1 MVQSRTYIMKQFN
14 QQQPITKLLVISL
27 YLLSATVLIL
37 AFILDRPVSES
48 LVSLRFFLFILVAP
62 LILKLLVQFYAA
74 IRYSFLPVNQ
84 GYSTTV
90 PYKVSVLLPAWN
102 EEVGIIKTIESVL
115 QSNYHDFELIVIN
128 DGSTDKTDQLVR
140 NFIADYEDPSG
151 YQIPIKYL
159 SLSNGGKAK
168 ALNKGLEI
176 AEGNIVITIDADCI
190 VEKNA
195 IYKFVQRFDDPSVGA
210 VAGNIIVGNKKKPLE
225 WLQQLEYVCG
235 FFYKR
240 ADSYFNAVHI
250 IGGAAAAY
258 RRDVLTN
265 LKGFDEEIITED
277 IDLSMSILSHGYK
290 TRYAHDAVVYTEG
303 PTDWKGL
310 RKQRLRWK
318 YGRILCYLKHRE
330 LFFSSNSQHSRYL
343 SCFILPLA
351 VYAEILLLN
360 VGLFL
365 SLFYSYIIIS
375 QDFAMLASVILVSS
389 SLVAIQIKLD
399 SKSNYHANLLPFIPV
414 AWLLLYVIEFIELV
428 ALTMSLQKLYNR
440 ESVKWQKWNRVGLQ
454 QQTAEQTS

>member
-1 MVQSRTYIMKQFN
+1 MMKLFKQH
-14 QQQPITKLLVISL
+14 QLTTKLLITSL

-37 AFILDRPVSES
+37 AFLMEGPVSES
-48 LVSLRFFLFILVAP
+48 LISLRFFLFILVLP
-62 LILKLLVQFYAA
+62 LITKLVVQLYAA

-84 GYSTTV
+84 GYSTLT

-115 QSNYHDFELIVIN
+115 QSNYDDFELVVIN
-128 DGSTDKTDQLVR
+128 DGSTDKTHQLITQ
-140 NFIADYEDPSG
+140 FIKQ
-151 YQIPIKYL
+151 YQSHQNNLVPIKYL
-159 SLSNGGKAK
+159 SLTNGGKAK

-176 AEGNIVITIDADCI
+176 AEGNIIITIDADCI
-190 VEKNA
+190 VDRNA
-195 IYKFVQRFDDPSVGA
+195 IYKFIQRFDDPSVGA

-258 RRDVLTN
+258 RRDVLHN
-265 LKGFDEEIITED
+265 LKGFDEDIITED

-330 LFFSSNSQHSRYL
+330 LFFSNNTQHNRYL
-343 SCFILPLA
+343 SWFILPLA

-365 SLFYSYIIIS
+365 SLFYCYIIIS
-375 QDFAMLASVILVSS
+375 QDFALLASVILVSS
-389 SLVAIQIKLD
+389 SLVTLQIKLD
-399 SKSNYHANLLPFIPV
+399 SKSSYHKNLLPFIPV
-414 AWLLLYVIEFIELV
+414 AWILLYVIEFIELV
-428 ALTMSLQKLYNR
+428 ALTLSLQKLYNR
-440 ESVKWQKWNRVGLQ
+440 DSVKWQKWERIGLQ
-454 QQTAEQTS
+454 QQAAEQAS

>member
-1 MVQSRTYIMKQFN
+1 MIHFFK
-14 QQQPITKLLVISL
+14 QQPITLRLILISL
-27 YLLSATVLIL
+27 YLLSATVLVM
-37 AFILDRPVSES
+37 AFVSDGPISES
-48 LVSLRFFLFILVAP
+48 LLGLKSFLFILVIP
-62 LILKLLVQFYAA
+62 LMTKLLVQIYAA
-74 IRYSFLPVNQ
+74 IRYSFQPVNQ
-84 GYSTTV
+84 GYTTMT

-115 QSNYHDFELIVIN
+115 NSDYHDFELIVIN
-128 DGSTDKTDQLVR
+128 DGSTDNTDKLVK
-140 NFIADYEDPSG
+140 NFIADYEQEPN
-151 YQIPIKYL
+151 QLIPIKYL
-159 SLSNGGKAK
+159 SLTNGGKAR
-168 ALNKGLEI
+168 ALNKGLEV
-176 AEGNIVITIDADCI
+176 AEGNIIITIDADCI
-190 VEKNA
+190 VDQKA
-195 IYKFVQRFDDPSVGA
+195 IYKFVQQFDDPSIGA
-210 VAGNIIVGNKKKPLE
+210 VAGNIIVGNKRKPLE

-318 YGRILCYLKHRE
+318 YGRILCYLKHKE
-330 LFFSSNSQHSRYL
+330 LFLSHNSQHSRYL
-343 SCFILPLA
+343 SWFILPLA
-351 VYAEILLLN
+351 VYAEIMLLN

-365 SLFYSYIIIS
+365 SLFYCYVIVS
-375 QDFAMLASVILVSS
+375 QDFALLASVILVSS
-389 SLVAIQIKLD
+389 ILVTMQIKLD
-399 SKSNYHANLLPFIPV
+399 SKFSYHKNLIPFIPV

-440 ESVKWQKWNRVGLQ
+440 EAVKWQKWNRIGLQ
-454 QQTAEQTS
+454 QQAAEQTS

>member
-1 MVQSRTYIMKQFN
+1 MKLFMQH
-14 QQQPITKLLVISL
+14 QLTTKLLVISL
-27 YLLSATVLIL
+27 YLLSAIVLIL
-37 AFILDRPVSES
+37 AFLMEGPISES
-48 LVSLRFFLFILVAP
+48 LTHLRLFLFVLVLP
-62 LILKLLVQFYAA
+62 LITKLVIQLYAA

-84 GYSTTV
+84 GYSTTT

-115 QSNYHDFELIVIN
+115 QSNYDYFELIVIN
-128 DGSTDKTDQLVR
+128 DGSTDSTHQLITQ
-140 NFIADYEDPSG
+140 FIEQ
-151 YQIPIKYL
+151 YQSQQSNLVPIKYL
-159 SLSNGGKAK
+159 SLTNGGKAK

-176 AEGNIVITIDADCI
+176 AEGNIIITIDADCI
-190 VEKNA
+190 VDRNA
-195 IYKFVQRFDDPSVGA
+195 FYKFIQRFDDPSVGA

-258 RRDVLTN
+258 RRDVLQN
-265 LKGFDEEIITED
+265 LKGFDEDIITED

-303 PTDWKGL
+303 PSDWKGL

-330 LFFSSNSQHSRYL
+330 LFFSRNTQHNRYL
-343 SCFILPLA
+343 SWFILPLA

-365 SLFYSYIIIS
+365 SLFYCYIIIS
-375 QDFAMLASVILVSS
+375 QDFALLASVILVSS
-389 SLVAIQIKLD
+389 SLVTLQIKLD
-399 SKSNYHANLLPFIPV
+399 SQSSYHKNLLPFIPV

-428 ALTMSLQKLYNR
+428 ALTLSLQKLYNR
-440 ESVKWQKWNRVGLQ
+440 DSVKWQKWNRIGLQ
-454 QQTAEQTS
+454 KQAAEQAT

>member
-1 MVQSRTYIMKQFN
+1 MKLLK
-14 QQQPITKLLVISL
+14 QQQLTTKLIISSL
-27 YLLSATVLIL
+27 YLLSASVLIL
-37 AFILDRPVSES
+37 AFFIDRPISES
-48 LVSLRFFLFILVAP
+48 LMSLRGFLFVLVLP
-62 LILKLLVQFYAA
+62 LIAKLVIQLYAA

-84 GYSTTV
+84 GYTTTV

-102 EEVGIIKTIESVL
+102 EEVGIIKTIQSVL

-128 DGSTDKTDQLVR
+128 DGSTDNTDQLVR
-140 NFIADYEDPSG
+140 QFITEYETGSDQ
-151 YQIPIKYL
+151 QIPIKYL
-159 SLSNGGKAK
+159 SLPNGGKAH
-168 ALNKGLEI
+168 ALNKGLEL
-176 AEGNIVITIDADCI
+176 ATGNIVITIDADCI
-190 VEKNA
+190 VDRNA
-195 IYKFVQRFDDPSVGA
+195 IYKFIQRFDDPSVGA
-210 VAGNIIVGNKKKPLE
+210 VAGNIIVGNKRKPLE

-258 RRDVLTN
+258 RRDVLIN

-303 PTDWKGL
+303 PTEWKGL

-330 LFFSSNSQHSRYL
+330 LFLSNNSQHSRYL
-343 SCFILPLA
+343 SWFILPLA
-351 VYAEILLLN
+351 VYAEIMLLN

-365 SLFYSYIIIS
+365 SLFYCYVIAS
-375 QDFAMLASVILVSS
+375 QDFALLASVILVSS
-389 SLVAIQIKLD
+389 SLVTLQIKLD
-399 SKSNYHANLLPFIPV
+399 SKASYHKNLLPFIPV

-440 ESVKWQKWNRVGLQ
+440 ESVKWQKWNRIGLQ
-454 QQTAEQTS
+454 QQTVEQSS

>member
-1 MVQSRTYIMKQFN
+1 MKLFKQH
-14 QQQPITKLLVISL
+14 QLTTKLLITSL

-37 AFILDRPVSES
+37 AFLMEGPVSES
-48 LVSLRFFLFILVAP
+48 LISLRFFLFILVLP
-62 LILKLLVQFYAA
+62 LITKLVVQLYAA

-84 GYSTTV
+84 GYSTLT

-115 QSNYHDFELIVIN
+115 QSNYDDFELVVIN
-128 DGSTDKTDQLVR
+128 DGSTDKTHQLITQ
-140 NFIADYEDPSG
+140 FIKQ
-151 YQIPIKYL
+151 YQSHQNNLVPIKYL
-159 SLSNGGKAK
+159 SLTNGGKAK

-176 AEGNIVITIDADCI
+176 AEGNIIITIDADCI
-190 VEKNA
+190 VDRNA
-195 IYKFVQRFDDPSVGA
+195 IYKFIQRFDDPSVGA

-258 RRDVLTN
+258 RRDVLHN
-265 LKGFDEEIITED
+265 LKGFDEDIITED

-330 LFFSSNSQHSRYL
+330 LFFSNNTQHNRYL
-343 SCFILPLA
+343 SWFILPLA

-365 SLFYSYIIIS
+365 SLFYCYIIIS
-375 QDFAMLASVILVSS
+375 QDFALLASVILVSS
-389 SLVAIQIKLD
+389 SLVTLQIKLD
-399 SKSNYHANLLPFIPV
+399 SKSSYHNNLLPFIPV
-414 AWLLLYVIEFIELV
+414 AWILLYVIEFIELV
-428 ALTMSLQKLYNR
+428 ALTLSLQKLYNR
-440 ESVKWQKWNRVGLQ
+440 DSVKWQKWERIGLQ
-454 QQTAEQTS
+454 QQAAEQAS

>member
-1 MVQSRTYIMKQFN
+1 MKLFKQH
-14 QQQPITKLLVISL
+14 QLTTKLLIISL

-37 AFILDRPVSES
+37 AFLMEGPVSES
-48 LVSLRFFLFILVAP
+48 LISLRFFLFILVLP
-62 LILKLLVQFYAA
+62 LITKLVVQLYAA

-84 GYSTTV
+84 GYSTLT

-115 QSNYHDFELIVIN
+115 QSNYDDFELVVIN
-128 DGSTDKTDQLVR
+128 DGSTDKTHQLITQ
-140 NFIADYEDPSG
+140 FIKQ
-151 YQIPIKYL
+151 YQSHQNNRVPIKYL
-159 SLSNGGKAK
+159 SLTNGGKAK

-176 AEGNIVITIDADCI
+176 AEGNIIITIDADCI
-190 VEKNA
+190 VDRNA
-195 IYKFVQRFDDPSVGA
+195 IYKFIQRFDDPSVGA

-258 RRDVLTN
+258 RRDVLHN
-265 LKGFDEEIITED
+265 LKGFDEDIITED

-330 LFFSSNSQHSRYL
+330 LFFSNNTQHNRYL
-343 SCFILPLA
+343 SWFILPLA

-365 SLFYSYIIIS
+365 SLFYCYIIIS
-375 QDFAMLASVILVSS
+375 QDFALLASVILVSS
-389 SLVAIQIKLD
+389 SLVTLQIKLD
-399 SKSNYHANLLPFIPV
+399 SKSSYHKNLLPFIPV
-414 AWLLLYVIEFIELV
+414 AWILLYVIEFIELV
-428 ALTMSLQKLYNR
+428 ALTLSLQKLYNR
-440 ESVKWQKWNRVGLQ
+440 DSVKWQKWERIGLQ
-454 QQTAEQTS
+454 QQAAEQAS

>member
-1 MVQSRTYIMKQFN
+1 MKLLN
-14 QQQPITKLLVISL
+14 RQQLTTKLLVTSL

-37 AFILDRPVSES
+37 AFFIDRPVSDS
-48 LVSLRFFLFILVAP
+48 LISLRVFLFIMVLP
-62 LILKLLVQFYAA
+62 LITKLMVQLYAA
-74 IRYSFLPVNQ
+74 IRYSLQPVNQ
-84 GYSTTV
+84 GYSTMV

-102 EEVGIIKTIESVL
+102 EEVGIVKTIESVL

-140 NFIADYEDPSG
+140 QFIADYEADSNPKVS
-151 YQIPIKYL
+151 IKYL
-159 SLSNGGKAK
+159 SLPNGGKAH
-168 ALNKGLEI
+168 ALNKGLEL
-176 AEGNIVITIDADCI
+176 ATGNIVITIDADCI
-190 VEKNA
+190 VDRNA
-195 IYKFVQRFDDPSVGA
+195 IYRFIQRFDDPSIGA
-210 VAGNIIVGNKKKPLE
+210 VAGNIIVGNKRKPLE

-258 RRDVLTN
+258 RRDVLIN

-303 PTDWKGL
+303 PTEWKGI

-330 LFFSSNSQHSRYL
+330 LFLSSNSQHNRYL
-343 SCFILPLA
+343 SWFILPLA
-351 VYAEILLLN
+351 VYAEIMLLN

-365 SLFYSYIIIS
+365 SLFYCYVIAS
-375 QDFAMLASVILVSS
+375 QDFALLASVILVSS
-389 SLVAIQIKLD
+389 SLVALQIKLD
-399 SKSNYHANLLPFIPV
+399 SKSSYHKNLLPFIPV

-440 ESVKWQKWNRVGLQ
+440 ESVKWQKWNRIGLQ

>member
-1 MVQSRTYIMKQFN
+1 MKSFN
-14 QQQPITKLLVISL
+14 QQQLTTKLIVSSL
-27 YLLSATVLIL
+27 YLLSAIVLIL
-37 AFILDRPVSES
+37 AFTIEQPVSES
-48 LVSLRFFLFILVAP
+48 LISLRVFLFTLVAP
-62 LILKLLVQFYAA
+62 LIFKLLIQLYAA

-84 GYSTTV
+84 GYSTIT

-115 QSNYHDFELIVIN
+115 DSNYHDFELIVIN
-128 DGSTDKTDQLVR
+128 DGSTDNTDHLVR
-140 NFIADYEDPSG
+140 NYIQQYESRSDT
-151 YQIPIKYL
+151 YIPIKYL
-159 SLSNGGKAK
+159 SLENGGKAR

-190 VEKNA
+190 VDRNA
-195 IYKFVQRFDDPSVGA
+195 LYKFVQRFDDPSVAA

-330 LFFSSNSQHSRYL
+330 LFFSNNTQHNRYL
-343 SCFILPLA
+343 SWFILPLA
-351 VYAEILLLN
+351 VYAEVLLLN

-389 SLVAIQIKLD
+389 CLVTLQIKLD
-399 SKSNYHANLLPFIPV
+399 SKSRYHSNLLPFVPV

-440 ESVKWQKWNRVGLQ
+440 ESVKWQKWNRIGLQ
-454 QQTAEQTS
+454 QQAAEQIS

>member
-1 MVQSRTYIMKQFN
+1 MKLLK
-14 QQQPITKLLVISL
+14 QQQLTTKLLIISL

-37 AFILDRPVSES
+37 AFFIDRPVSES
-48 LVSLRFFLFILVAP
+48 LMSLRVFLFILVLP
-62 LILKLLVQFYAA
+62 LITKLVVQLYAA
-74 IRYSFLPVNQ
+74 LRYSFLPVNQ
-84 GYSTTV
+84 GYCTTV

-102 EEVGIIKTIESVL
+102 EEVGIVKTIESVL

-128 DGSTDKTDQLVR
+128 DGSTDNTDKLVR
-140 NFIADYEDPSG
+140 QFIANYEKSSDL
-151 YQIPIKYL
+151 QVPINYL
-159 SLSNGGKAK
+159 SLSNGGKAR
-168 ALNKGLEI
+168 ALNKGLEL
-176 AEGNIVITIDADCI
+176 ATGNIVITIDADCI
-190 VEKNA
+190 VDRNA
-195 IYKFVQRFDDPSVGA
+195 IYKFIQRFDDPSVGA
-210 VAGNIIVGNKKKPLE
+210 VAGNIIVGNKRKPLE

-258 RRDVLTN
+258 RRDVLEN

-303 PTDWKGL
+303 PTEWKGL

-318 YGRILCYLKHRE
+318 YGRILCYFKHKE
-330 LFFSSNSQHSRYL
+330 LFLSNNSQHSRYL
-343 SCFILPLA
+343 SWFILPLA
-351 VYAEILLLN
+351 IYAEIMLLN

-365 SLFYSYIIIS
+365 SLFYCYVIAS
-375 QDFAMLASVILVSS
+375 QDFALLASVILVSS
-389 SLVAIQIKLD
+389 CLVGLQIKLD
-399 SKSNYHANLLPFIPV
+399 SKPSYHKNLIPFIPV

-428 ALTMSLQKLYNR
+428 ALTLSLQKLYNR
-440 ESVKWQKWNRVGLQ
+440 ESVKWQKWNRIGLQ